1 MGNEFKPFSD
11 RLYWMP
17 GRHRFRYAQT
27 VEDWGA
33 LLRGVSL
40 VANLGLFNVC
50 AVRARCNRPPVAV
63 SEVLPIGPA
72 A

>member
-1 MGNEFKPFSD
+1 MNSEFRP
-11 RLYWMP
+11 LVWMI

-27 VEDWGA
+27 VEEWGA

-40 VANLGLFNVC
+40 VANLGLFNIC
-50 AVRARCNRPPVAV
+50 ASRVMRNRPPVAV
-63 SEVLPIGPA
+63 SEALPIGPA